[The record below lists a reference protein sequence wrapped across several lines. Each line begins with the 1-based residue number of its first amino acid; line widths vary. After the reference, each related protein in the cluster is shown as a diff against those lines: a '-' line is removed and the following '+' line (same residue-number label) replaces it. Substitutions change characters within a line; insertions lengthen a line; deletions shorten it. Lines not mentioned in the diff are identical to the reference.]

1 MNDLKPARNKGQEIC
16 AELGSAIIRGVYDT
30 SEQLPTETQLSERL
44 GVSRGAV
51 REAIKVLA
59 AKGLVTSRP
68 RQGTRVTSVSKWNL
82 LDKEILEWM
91 QRVEYSHKLLLDL
104 AQLRYAIEPEAVAIV
119 AGRREMVDF
128 STMAVALRKMGR
140 KDISAAELVEHD
152 NTFHLAILDATGNRF
167 FIQLKPL
174 IGTTLAFGMEL
185 IGLYNLFG
193 ADRQINT
200 EDHQLLFDAMLD
212 GKAEEARTLSQAM
225 ISKVLDTAK
234 AAVAGTERQLN

>member
-1 MNDLKPARNKGQEIC
+1 MSDLKPARNKGQEIC

-30 SEQLPTETQLSERL
+30 REQLPTETQLSERL

-68 RQGTRVTSVSKWNL
+68 RQGTRVTNISEWNL

-91 QRVEYSHKLLLDL
+91 QRVEYSHKLLFDL
-104 AQLRYAIEPEAVAIV
+104 AQLRYAIEPEAAAIV
-119 AGRREMVDF
+119 AARREMVNF
-128 STMAVALRKMGR
+128 SEMAVALREMEREGL
-140 KDISAAELVEHD
+140 SVAELLALD
-152 NTFHLAILDATGNRF
+152 NTFHLGILEATDNRF
-167 FIQLKPL
+167 FIQLKPM

-185 IGLYNLFG
+185 IGLYDLFG
-193 ADRQINT
+193 ADRQINN

-212 GKAEEARTLSQAM
+212 GKADKARELSQIM
-225 ISKVLDTAK
+225 ISKIIDTASSAIAESDK
-234 AAVAGTERQLN
+234 QVN

>member
-1 MNDLKPARNKGQEIC
+1 MNELKPTRNKGQEIC
-16 AELGSAIIRGVYDT
+16 AELGSAIIRGVYET
-30 SEQLPTETQLSERL
+30 REQLPTETQLSERL

-68 RQGTRVTSVSKWNL
+68 RQGTRVTSVSEWNL

-91 QRVEYSHKLLLDL
+91 QRVEYSHKLLFDL
-104 AQLRYAIEPEAVAIV
+104 AQLRYAIEPEAAAIV

-128 STMAVALRKMGR
+128 STMAVALREMDR
-140 KDISAAELVEHD
+140 KDFSPAELLAND
-152 NTFHLAILDATGNRF
+152 NTFHLGILDATDNRF

-185 IGLYNLFG
+185 IGLYDLFDT
-193 ADRQINT
+193 DREVNT
-200 EDHQLLFDAMLD
+200 EDHQVLFDAMLD
-212 GKAEEARTLSQAM
+212 GKADEARALSQAM
-225 ISKVLDTAK
+225 IIKILETAK
-234 AAVAGTERQLN
+234 AAVDSPESKLN